1 MLDYFHAFCIISIE
15 RKSHKTRNQNAQHTY
30 YCFSEFCHIDSL
42 LTDTYSATTLK
53 NNKKAQTKPFAD
65 FICAYRNN

>member
-42 LTDTYSATTLK
+42 LADTYSATTLK
-53 NNKKAQTKPFAD
+53 KSTNKAIED
-65 FICAYRNN
+65 SICAYRNN